1 MTALGGSETPDV
13 LIRFGA
19 MFGPMVSSGEYWRLI
34 TAMFIHIGFS
44 HVLFNGFS
52 LFIFGRLSESYF
64 GPSRF
69 ITIYLLAGFLGS
81 VASYTLNPMAISAG
95 ASGAIFGILGSLAAY
110 YLVQKKDFG
119 KIAQGNLTGILIL
132 AAINLAYGLATPRI
146 DNWAHLS
153 GFISGFTIG
162 YVLSPRYKISVSEIG
177 ITKLTDSN
185 SLMKSIW
192 IVPAA
197 IITATVVLA
206 IANPSNETHL
216 YSQITS
222 AEKYYRENRYDQ
234 ALDELNTILSAHKY
248 SLDSQAGTLIA
259 EAHLLR
265 GIIYVETG
273 DLESAITD
281 LSLAIR
287 WGDTTTKAAAN
298 EILVAI
304 NFKG

>member
-1 MTALGGSETPDV
+1 MTALGGSENPDI
-13 LIRFGA
+13 LIKFGA
-19 MFGPMVSSGEYWRLI
+19 MFGPLISSGEYWRLI

-69 ITIYLLAGFLGS
+69 ITIYLLAGVLGS
-81 VASYTLNPMAISAG
+81 VASYTLNPTAISAG

-110 YLVQKKDFG
+110 FLVQKKSFG
-119 KIAQGNLTGILIL
+119 QLAQGNLTGILIL
-132 AAINLAYGLATPRI
+132 AGINLAYGLATPRI

-153 GFISGFTIG
+153 GFISGFAIG
-162 YVLSPRYKISVSEIG
+162 YILSPRYKIAVSEIG
-177 ITKLTDSN
+177 VTKLTDSN

-192 IVPAA
+192 VVPAA
-197 IITATVVLA
+197 IITATIVLI
-206 IANPSNETHL
+206 IANPSNEVQL

-222 AEKYYRENRYDQ
+222 AEKYYRENQYEQ
-234 ALDELNTILSAHKY
+234 ALDELNTILSKHKY
-248 SLDSQAGTLIA
+248 SLDSQTATLIA

-265 GIIYVETG
+265 GIIYIEIG
-273 DLESAITD
+273 DLESAITE

-287 WGDTTTKAAAN
+287 WGNPETKAAAN

-304 NFKG
+304 NFKS